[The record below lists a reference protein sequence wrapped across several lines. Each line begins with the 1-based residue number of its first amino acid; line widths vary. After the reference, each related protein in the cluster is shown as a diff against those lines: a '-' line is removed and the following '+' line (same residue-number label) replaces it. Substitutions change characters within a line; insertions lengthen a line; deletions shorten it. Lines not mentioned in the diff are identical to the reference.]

1 MLVSDCPNMSYS
13 GSLESMSQKFSQ
25 PEEVVNQILDQFD
38 RKGLIKYR
46 PFMGGSFSISI
57 KVDAHDYFLSGG
69 HVGEYEIMDLE
80 LNKLKTEILSL
91 EKTMDKNKFDKLTT
105 SINTIFNF
113 FTAVK
118 ANT

>member
-1 MLVSDCPNMSYS
+1 MITPIIKDNILEMLVSDCPNMSYS

-69 HVGEYEIMDLE
+69 HVGEYEI
-80 LNKLKTEILSL
+80 LSL